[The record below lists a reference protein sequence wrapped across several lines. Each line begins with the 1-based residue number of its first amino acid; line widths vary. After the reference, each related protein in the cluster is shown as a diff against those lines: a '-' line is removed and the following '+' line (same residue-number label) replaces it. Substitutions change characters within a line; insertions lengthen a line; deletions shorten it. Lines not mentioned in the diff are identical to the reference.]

1 MPKVYTPKQVLS
13 KLKKIGFIEDRQ
25 AGSHKIL
32 FEPETKRRA
41 VIPFH
46 LKELPKG
53 TMSSILREAQISKE
67 EFEKIK

>member
-13 KLKKIGFIEDRQ
+13 KLKKLGFAQDRQ
-25 AGSHKIL
+25 TGSHKVL
-32 FEPETKRRA
+32 YEPESKRRA

-46 LKELPKG
+46 LKEIPKG
-53 TMSSILREAQISKE
+53 TMSSILREAKISKE